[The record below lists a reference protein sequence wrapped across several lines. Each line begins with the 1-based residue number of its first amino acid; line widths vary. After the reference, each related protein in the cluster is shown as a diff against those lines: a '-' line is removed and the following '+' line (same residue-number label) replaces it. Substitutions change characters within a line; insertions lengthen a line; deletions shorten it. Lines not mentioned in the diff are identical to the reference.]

1 MRPGTTNDPLRV
13 DPSNTNQLSAWDGD
27 EGRYWATH
35 AEYFDRAMADYHQRL
50 LAAATIGPTD
60 RILDI
65 GCGAGQA
72 TRDAARAA
80 AAGSALGVDLSSQ
93 MIDVARRR
101 AVDEGLANAR
111 FEQADAQIHPF
122 DAEHFDAVI
131 SRAGAMFFGDPVAAF
146 SNIHRALRPGGRL
159 VLLTWQ
165 PLIRNEWI
173 GDFMAAFTAGRE
185 VPVPPPAAPGPFS
198 LADPERVRSVLG
210 QAGFDDIAL
219 DGVAAQTWF
228 GNDAD
233 DAFQFVAGMLGW
245 MLEGLDATTRAGA
258 LDALRGTLAAHA
270 TDRGVIYNSAA
281 WIIQAARR

>member
-1 MRPGTTNDPLRV
+1 VTTTRPLNVDPL
-13 DPSNTNQLSAWDGD
+13 NAKQLDAWDGD
-27 EGRYWATH
+27 EGRYWAGH
-35 AEYFDRAMADYHQRL
+35 ADYFDRAMTHYHRRL
-50 LAAATIGPTD
+50 LAAASVERSD

-93 MIDVARRR
+93 MIDLARRR
-101 AVDEGLANAR
+101 ASDEGLTNAR
-111 FEQADAQIHPF
+111 FVQADAQIHPF
-122 DAEHFDAVI
+122 DAEHFDGAI
-131 SRAGAMFFGDPVAAF
+131 SRAGSMFFGDPVAAF

-165 PLIRNEWI
+165 PLARNEWI
-173 GDFMAAFTAGRE
+173 GEFMAAFTAGRE
-185 VPVPPPAAPGPFS
+185 LPAPPPDAPGPFS

-210 QAGFDDIAL
+210 QSGFDDITL
-219 DGVAAQTWF
+219 DGLAAQTWF

-245 MLEGLDATTRAGA
+245 MLEGLDATSRARA
-258 LDALRGTLAAHA
+258 LDALRGTLAAHG
-270 TDRGVIYNSAA
+270 TDDGVVYDSAA
-281 WIIQAARR
+281 WIVEATRP